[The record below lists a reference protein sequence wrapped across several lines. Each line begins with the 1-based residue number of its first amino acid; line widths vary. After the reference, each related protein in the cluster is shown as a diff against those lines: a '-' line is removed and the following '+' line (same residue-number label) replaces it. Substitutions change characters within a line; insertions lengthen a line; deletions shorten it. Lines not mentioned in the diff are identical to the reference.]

1 MAAIANK
8 IMKCLP
14 RVWRNSLNLLRLKLK
29 WRQDHCLI
37 DSPFVSL
44 CAQLSPHV
52 TIADG
57 CIIQD
62 SVKIGRYSYMGRD
75 CEICNTEIGNFCS
88 MGTNILIGPW
98 EHNINLITLSPRVY
112 RDICGGGYNDE
123 PRFTKIGND
132 VWIGSYVIILDG
144 VTIGDGAVIGAGS
157 VVTKDVPPYS
167 IVVGNPAR
175 VIKYRFD
182 DEKIKELIESDWY
195 HWKDDLIKV
204 NKYFK

>member
-8 IMKCLP
+8 IMKSLP
-14 RVWRNSLNLLRLKLK
+14 RGWRNSLNLLRLKLK
-29 WRQDHCLI
+29 WQQDHCLI

-75 CEICNTEIGNFCS
+75 CEICNAEIGNFCS
-88 MGTNILIGPW
+88 MGTNILIGSW

-112 RDICGGGYNDE
+112 RDICGG
-123 PRFTKIGND
+123 
-132 VWIGSYVIILDG
+132 V
-144 VTIGDGAVIGAGS
+144 
-157 VVTKDVPPYS
+157 
-167 IVVGNPAR
+167 
-175 VIKYRFD
+175 
-182 DEKIKELIESDWY
+182 
-195 HWKDDLIKV
+195 
-204 NKYFK
+204 